1 MKKFF
6 LTLCLLISGTILYA
20 ATETVN
26 DIEWTYQVVNGEVSI
41 TDCPK
46 STIGAIT
53 IPSTLGGYPV
63 TSIGDNAFYGCS
75 GLTAVT
81 IPASVT
87 SIGDYTFFKC
97 ENLTSV
103 TIPSNV
109 TSIGDYAFYYCSSLT
124 SVTIPSSVTTIGEGA
139 FEGCSKI
146 WKDENGVQYES
157 EAKVV
162 LIDVPESMSGAFVI
176 PNTVRFIHS
185 SAFYRCSSLTSV
197 TIPSSVT
204 SIGDYA
210 FGGCSMLWK
219 DTKGVQYESEEKV
232 VLIDVPEL
240 MSGSFVIPNTV
251 RFIHTSAFY
260 KCSSLTSVTI
270 PEGVTSIGDEAFYDC
285 SGLTSV
291 TIPSSVTSIGGCT
304 FSSCSG
310 LTSVTIL
317 EGVTSIGS
325 YTFEYCSNLT
335 SVTIPE
341 GVTTIGDGA
350 FEGCSSLTSLTI
362 PEGVTTIG
370 DYAFYGCKSLTSV
383 TIPASVTSI
392 RESAF
397 YGVAPTTLIAAW
409 VPDGMSKDNL
419 KTLTIPEGV
428 TSIGDSAFSGYSG
441 LTSVTIPSSVTS
453 IGNHA
458 FAGCYNLTA
467 VTIPEGV
474 TSIGDGSFYWCW
486 SLTSITIPSSV
497 RTIGCQAFEYCSGL
511 TTVSIVKGL
520 ELIGPEAFAGC
531 YNLTAVT
538 IPDGVTS
545 IGSSAFERCYDLT
558 VVTIPASVTNIGAFA
573 FLDCTSL
580 TSFNVDS
587 ENQHYTRINDLLCSK
602 DGKTLLVCP
611 AGLTSVTIPLSV
623 TSVEDYAFLRCSSLT
638 SIRIP
643 ASVTEIGDGAFGG
656 CSRLEVIDLA
666 DISVWCASHSPF
678 LNSPPTQWELH
689 LNGLQVTHLVIPE
702 GTYSIGD
709 YAFYGC
715 TGLISITIPSTL
727 FEVGFDAF
735 QSFYWG
741 KFEAVYISDLK
752 RWCGIRFSD
761 PGGNPLNRT
770 KNLYLNGSSVRDL
783 RIPSDV
789 TFLSNATFYGCNF
802 LTSVT
807 IPEGVTSIGSDAF
820 YNCGYLTSVMF
831 EGAPPSCG
839 DRCLENVPATG
850 YYLPQYA
857 SEWEAVIT
865 GGKWNG
871 LTMVQK
877 EVATLPEGL
886 LEVTGE
892 WLTNL
897 LETQDVTSGSVTLAS
912 GTTVDT
918 LEAAR
923 LLGITPS
930 VTRTDDGA
938 TVAAESTFE
947 VSEVVVA
954 ENAVSLSVTI
964 TVEAGTLPSVLSL
977 GGTVKLM
984 VCDTLGGEWTEVTPD
999 PSQIKLTRVSE
1010 NKATLSVTQDP
1021 GSYKFFQVL
1030 VK

>member
-1 MKKFF
+1 M
-6 LTLCLLISGTILYA
+6 
-20 ATETVN
+20 
-26 DIEWTYQVVNGEVSI
+26 
-41 TDCPK
+41 
-46 STIGAIT
+46 ST
-53 IPSTLGGYPV
+53 
-63 TSIGDNAFYGCS
+63 
-75 GLTAVT
+75 
-81 IPASVT
+81 
-87 SIGDYTFFKC
+87 
-97 ENLTSV
+97 
-103 TIPSNV
+103 
-109 TSIGDYAFYYCSSLT
+109 
-124 SVTIPSSVTTIGEGA
+124 
-139 FEGCSKI
+139 
-146 WKDENGVQYES
+146 
-157 EAKVV
+157 
-162 LIDVPESMSGAFVI
+162 
-176 PNTVRFIHS
+176 
-185 SAFYRCSSLTSV
+185 
-197 TIPSSVT
+197 
-204 SIGDYA
+204 
-210 FGGCSMLWK
+210 
-219 DTKGVQYESEEKV
+219 
-232 VLIDVPEL
+232 
-240 MSGSFVIPNTV
+240 
-251 RFIHTSAFY
+251 
-260 KCSSLTSVTI
+260 
-270 PEGVTSIGDEAFYDC
+270 
-285 SGLTSV
+285 
-291 TIPSSVTSIGGCT
+291 
-304 FSSCSG
+304 
-310 LTSVTIL
+310 
-317 EGVTSIGS
+317 
-325 YTFEYCSNLT
+325 
-335 SVTIPE
+335 
-341 GVTTIGDGA
+341 
-350 FEGCSSLTSLTI
+350 
-362 PEGVTTIG
+362 
-370 DYAFYGCKSLTSV
+370 
-383 TIPASVTSI
+383 
-392 RESAF
+392 
-397 YGVAPTTLIAAW
+397 
-409 VPDGMSKDNL
+409 DNL

-520 ELIGPEAFAGC
+520 KLIGPEAFAGC

-580 TSFNVDS
+580 TS
-587 ENQHYTRINDLLCSK
+587 
-602 DGKTLLVCP
+602 
-611 AGLTSVTIPLSV
+611 
-623 TSVEDYAFLRCSSLT
+623 
-638 SIRIP
+638 IRIP

-666 DISVWCASHSPF
+666 DISVWCASDSPF
-678 LNSPPTQWELH
+678 LNSPPTQWKLY

-807 IPEGVTSIGSDAF
+807 IPEGVTSIGTDAF
-820 YNCGYLTSVMF
+820 YNCGSLTSVTV

-839 DRCLENVPATG
+839 DRCFENVPATG

-857 SEWEAVIT
+857 SAWEAAIDAN
-865 GGKWNG
+865 GKWNG

-886 LEVTGE
+886 PDATGE

-923 LLGITPS
+923 LLGITPN
-930 VTRTDDGA
+930 VTRADDGA

-954 ENAVSLSVTI
+954 NSAVSLSVTI
-964 TVEAGTLPSVLSL
+964 AVEAGTLPSVLSL
-977 GGTVKLM
+977 GGSVKLM
-984 VCDTLGGEWTEVTPD
+984 VCDTLGGEWTEVTPS

-1010 NKATLSVTQDP
+1010 NKATLSVTQNP